1 MYPCSQNP
9 LVGVWVY
16 NVCVC
21 VCVCLCIYIY
31 VCLCVSFNSITSVDI
46 LWVDLKTPLSHIDT
60 RLPSIESL
68 GLIHLRWL
76 LTQAD

>member
-21 VCVCLCIYIY
+21 V
-31 VCLCVSFNSITSVDI
+31 CVSFNSITSVDI